1 MIIKLKLNKSVNIFQ
16 SPILA
21 AHDELL
27 PCHCSGAW
35 SQGLLSGADRTALHC
50 GCYHTQLFFWT
61 TGAIVC
67 EVILAVL
74 SAVALGLAFSALQW
88 NKTKELLIPAAVMA
102 PVVILA
108 SLGDCVF
115 VLLVQFTSTNETLY
129 NYYNCASQSDT
140 AEAILTALLYLIESV
155 LTAYYWAGLIN
166 LYGLKR
172 SAMSSSKPSTPPSP
186 TLQPA
191 PFYHSGDHDL
201 SLLETESAFSI
212 TLPGPPLGSAGSFN
226 PNVYTNISSI

>member
-1 MIIKLKLNKSVNIFQ
+1 MNSFLGIALEPGVKVFSLVLI
-16 SPILA
+16 
-21 AHDELL
+21 
-27 PCHCSGAW
+27 
-35 SQGLLSGADRTALHC
+35 ALHC
-50 GCYHTQLFFWT
+50 TVAAITHNSFFWT
-61 TGAIVC
+61 AGAIVC

-74 SAVALGLAFSALQW
+74 SAVTLGLAFSALQW

-115 VLLVQFTSTNETLY
+115 VLLVQFTSTDKTLY

-155 LTAYYWAGLIN
+155 FTAYYWAGLIN

-191 PFYHSGDHDL
+191 PFYHSGDQDFNLHL
-201 SLLETESAFSI
+201 FSETNK
-212 TLPGPPLGSAGSFN
+212 GSN
-226 PNVYTNISSI
+226 SSRPSYGIGRRLQP

>member
-1 MIIKLKLNKSVNIFQ
+1 MLI
-16 SPILA
+16 
-21 AHDELL
+21 
-27 PCHCSGAW
+27 
-35 SQGLLSGADRTALHC
+35 ALHC
-50 GCYHTQLFFWT
+50 TVAAITSNSFFWT

-74 SAVALGLAFSALQW
+74 SAVTLGLAFSALQW

-102 PVVILA
+102 PVLILA

-172 SAMSSSKPSTPPSP
+172 SAMSSSKPSAPPTP
-186 TLQPA
+186 QPA

-201 SLLETESAFSI
+201 SLPETESAFNI